1 MLYIVLN
8 SPIAR
13 SKSITPIDFINALE
27 LKFGGA
33 INRDQQ
39 VNNNYVIICIYQP
52 SIKGRSRTISNY
64 IKCIN
69 FRRRNSIQRK
79 CNLFIRCGYSKRI
92 HNG

>member
-52 SIKGRSRTISNY
+52 SIKGCS
-64 IKCIN
+64 
-69 FRRRNSIQRK
+69 
-79 CNLFIRCGYSKRI
+79 
-92 HNG
+92 